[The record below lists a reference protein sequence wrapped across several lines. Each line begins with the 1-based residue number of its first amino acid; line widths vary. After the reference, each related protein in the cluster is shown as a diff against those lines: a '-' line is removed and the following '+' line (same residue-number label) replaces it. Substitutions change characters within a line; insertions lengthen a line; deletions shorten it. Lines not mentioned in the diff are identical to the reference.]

1 MTLAPNGPDAEALER
16 FERFALALLEE
27 AGALALDHF
36 RRAPEVH
43 DKAPRGA
50 ALDPVTEAD
59 RAVEAHIRAGI
70 RARYPDHGLSGEEQA
85 DEPGRSELAWTIDPI
100 DGTRGFM
107 SGFVHWGVLLA
118 LCFRA
123 QPVLGFV
130 HQPYIGETWAASA
143 RGARFYRGAVAQS
156 IATRRCAE
164 LGMATL
170 ATTDPYLFEGA
181 EAAAFES
188 LRRQVRLTRYGADC
202 YAYCMLAMGQ
212 LDLVLE
218 SGLKPW
224 DVQALIPIVTGA
236 GGVISDWRG
245 GDCSA
250 GGQVLAA
257 GDAELH
263 RRAMAYIARAQP

>member
-1 MTLAPNGPDAEALER
+1 MTLAPNGPDAGALKV
-16 FERFALALLEE
+16 FERFARALLEE
-27 AGALALDHF
+27 AGARALEYF
-36 RRAPEVH
+36 RRSPEVH
-43 DKAPRGA
+43 DKAPAGA

-70 RARYPDHGLSGEEQA
+70 RARYPDHGLFGEEQA

-118 LCFRA
+118 LCYRS
-123 QPVLGFV
+123 QPILGLV

-143 RGARFYRGAVAQS
+143 HGACFYRSGSEIA
-156 IATRRCAE
+156 IATRRCPE
-164 LGMATL
+164 LSVATL

-181 EAAAFES
+181 EADAFAS

-212 LDLVLE
+212 LDLVVE

-245 GDCSA
+245 GDCSG
-250 GGQVLAA
+250 GGQVIAA
-257 GDAELH
+257 GDIALH
-263 RRAMAYIARAQP
+263 RAALAYLELT